1 MLQLKR
7 VEIHGFKSFAD
18 RTELRFDG
26 SGIAGVVGPNG
37 CGKSNVSDAISWV
50 LGEQSAKSL
59 RGARMQDV
67 IFAGTRERK
76 PLGMAS
82 VTITLVDPDFKPEP
96 QHAGIIDVTKTDGVN
111 GHANGHSNGHATNG
125 HATNGHATNGHAV
138 DGHAVNGHAAQ
149 VSAEGVEATTEDA
162 VAAAPADTEATP
174 AAEASESGEAQ
185 TPAVQASEST
195 DTEETKP
202 EEAKTA
208 EAETETAGEAAVEAP
223 SANALSLAQEPARTQ
238 LRSRFSEITVTR
250 RIYRSGESE
259 YLINGKNAR
268 LRDIQDIF
276 MGTGLGPE
284 SYAIIEQGR
293 IGQIL
298 SSKPQDRRSVIEEA
312 AGITRFKNRRRLAE
326 ARLQGARHNLERV
339 FDILEEVARQMNSLK
354 RQAAKAKRYE
364 ELHTEMISS
373 LRLSLRGKYNRQE
386 REAARVALELGS
398 AAKEVESVQKQL
410 AAAEEAFRGTQA
422 QSQQLTARLT
432 EARERLAQATM
443 ELDRSRTRVQHQTTQ
458 ADTLATRLEVGGDEH
473 QSLGEQIQ
481 QLEKEKEAHTVSF
494 STVEAQLQEARQHFS
509 GADTQRQEISRRLQE
524 RERFVESARQMSV
537 RLLGEANQLRNQLA
551 QVEEYLAG
559 LERQKARH
567 QAEEQIALGE
577 ASKVEEQR
585 LDLDKRLRAQQASLA
600 TLVELRKETEQQV
613 NEGRQRVHQAR
624 SALDAMRQE
633 YSRIRARK
641 DSLEDLISHRSYSTE
656 SVQRLFKAVEKG
668 RANGLKPL
676 GVLADYLEVEPA
688 YEKAVEEFLHDEL
701 EYVVVESWDDGHLG
715 VNLMRGE
722 GDGRA
727 TFLLRDS
734 SANIGHPCPV
744 PELSSEQGVF
754 ARLLD
759 VLQIGDAARQTALQV
774 VPRIGRCFLVE
785 ETEVAQNLALRH
797 PDCFFLTP
805 DGLCFQGGSL
815 SGGKK
820 SASGPLVLKRQ
831 LKELQAKLNS
841 TQEQVN
847 QKEAALGQAE
857 DRLGTLQE
865 ELEVLRAQGQTK
877 EKEGV
882 ALEAEARKLSE
893 EQRRAGSRLQVART
907 EMERLLRDADAALTR
922 KESAMEQLQA
932 KDGARQEQEQS
943 TQTARGEIDELRKQV
958 ADLAEE
964 HSTLRVAIAG
974 YEERLR
980 ADRNALGRVDG
991 LLRDS
996 IRKRAELGMR
1006 MENEQLEMR
1015 RLRDDNAA
1023 ISKRIQTLAEEQLQS
1038 QQEVSQ
1044 LSATE
1049 ANVRGGL
1056 SSQDTALQELRV
1068 RNQTQQDA
1076 RTKLEL
1082 DLVKRQAELRFLDET
1097 CQKELGIPI
1106 AEIEGSEDELLDG
1119 EALAAVEQQYLDL
1132 RRKIDQLGA
1141 VNANALEEYDEAERR
1156 HLFLS
1161 SQRQDL
1167 LDSIRDTEKA
1177 IKEIDEESR
1186 KRFTEAFH
1194 HINANFR
1201 QLFQTLFGG
1210 GTGEMHLADEENVSE
1225 SGIEI
1230 VASPPGKRLQNVLL
1244 LSGGEKALTAIALLM
1259 AIFRYQP
1266 SPFCILDEVDA
1277 PLDEP
1282 NVVRYVTLIKEM
1294 SKQTQFIMITHAK
1307 RTMEAAQTLYGVTM
1321 QEAGVSKVVSV
1332 NFNGLNLPNLQPT
1345 RNLPRLTM

>member
-37 CGKSNVSDAISWV
+37 CGKSNVADAISWV

-76 PLGMAS
+76 PLGLAQ
-82 VTITLVDPDFKPEP
+82 VTITLVDPDYEADTAANGHTNG
-96 QHAGIIDVTKTDGVN
+96 HANGHTNGHANGHTNGHANGHTNGHTNGHSNGHTNGHTN
-111 GHANGHSNGHATNG
+111 GHANGHSEGNPAMDVPEDVEIVALPAGDSAVPPHANGGSTG
-125 HATNGHATNGHAV
+125 IIESV
-138 DGHAVNGHAAQ
+138 D
-149 VSAEGVEATTEDA
+149 ELR
-162 VAAAPADTEATP
+162 PFRRP
-174 AAEASESGEAQ
+174 RF
-185 TPAVQASEST
+185 
-195 DTEETKP
+195 P
-202 EEAKTA
+202 E
-208 EAETETAGEAAVEAP
+208 V
-223 SANALSLAQEPARTQ
+223 
-238 LRSRFSEITVTR
+238 TVTR

-259 YLINGKNAR
+259 YLINGKTAR

-298 SSKPQDRRSVIEEA
+298 SSKPQDRRAVIEEA

-326 ARLQGARHNLERV
+326 VRLQGARHNLERV
-339 FDILEEVARQMNSLK
+339 FDILEEVARQMSSLK

-364 ELHTEMISS
+364 ELHGEMIAA
-373 LRLSLRGKYNRQE
+373 LKASLRGKFVVQE
-386 REAARVALELGS
+386 REAARVALELG
-398 AAKEVESVQKQL
+398 AAAREFETLQAQL
-410 AAAEEAFRGTQA
+410 AKAEETFRGTQA
-422 QSQQLTARLT
+422 ETEQLTAKLT
-432 EARERLAQATM
+432 EVRERLSQVTL
-443 ELDRSRTRVQHQTTQ
+443 ELDRSRSRVQHQTSQ
-458 ADTLATRLEVGGDEH
+458 ADTLVARIAAASDEQVALGG
-473 QSLGEQIQ
+473 QIQ
-481 QLEKEKEAHTVSF
+481 QLEVEKENLQTAATQC
-494 STVEAQLQEARQHFS
+494 EKQLQEARQSF
-509 GADTQRQEISRRLQE
+509 GVKDQQRQELSRKLQE
-524 RERFVESARQMSV
+524 RERFVENARQQSV

-559 LERQKARH
+559 LERQKTRH
-567 QAEEQIALGE
+567 QQEEQSAIGE
-577 ASKVEEQR
+577 TTRLEEQR
-585 LDLDKRLRAQQASLA
+585 KDLDLRLRAQQQEVAA
-600 TLVELRKETEQQV
+600 LVERRKQTEQQV
-613 NEGRQRVHQAR
+613 NEGRQRVQQAR
-624 SALDAMRQE
+624 QALDAMRQE
-633 YSRIRARK
+633 YSRVRARK
-641 DSLEDLISHRSYSTE
+641 DSLGDLIAHRSYSTE

-676 GVLADYLEVEPA
+676 GVLADFLEVEPA

-701 EYVVVESWDDGHLG
+701 EYVLVESWEEGHSG
-715 VNLMRGE
+715 VHLMRGE

-727 TFLLRDS
+727 TFLLRNAAAFPDM
-734 SANIGHPCPV
+734 GRPCPV
-744 PELSSEQGVF
+744 PELGAEQGVF

-759 VLQIGDAARQTALQV
+759 VLEIGEPARQAALQV

-785 ETEVAQNLALRH
+785 EAVVAQGLALRY

-805 DGLCFQGGSL
+805 DGLCFQAGSL

-831 LKELQAKLNS
+831 LKELQTKLKT
-841 TQEQVN
+841 TQDQVN
-847 QKEAALGQAE
+847 EREADLGRAE
-857 DRLGTLQE
+857 QQLAGLQE
-865 ELEVLRAQGQTK
+865 ELEQLRAQTQTK

-882 ALEAEARKLSE
+882 ALEAESRKLAE
-893 EQRRAGSRLQVART
+893 ELRRAASRLQVART
-907 EMERLLRDADAALTR
+907 EMERLLRDSSSALTR
-922 KESAMEQLQA
+922 KENALQQLQV
-932 KDGARQEQEQS
+932 KDTARQEQEQ
-943 TQTARGEIDELRKQV
+943 AMMAGRADIDELRKQV
-958 ADLAEE
+958 AQLGEE

-974 YEERLR
+974 FEERLR
-980 ADRNALGRVDG
+980 SDRSALARVEN

-996 IRKRAELGMR
+996 TRKRSELAQR
-1006 MENEQLEMR
+1006 MENEQREML
-1015 RLRDDNAA
+1015 RLRQDNAN
-1023 ISKRIQTLAEEQLQS
+1023 IEKRLKTLVEEQQHF
-1038 QQEVSQ
+1038 QQLVSS
-1044 LSATE
+1044 LSANEEST
-1049 ANVRGGL
+1049 RTGL
-1056 SSQDTALQELRV
+1056 HAQDASLQDLRL
-1068 RNQTQQDA
+1068 RTQATQEA

-1082 DLVKRQAELRFLDET
+1082 DLVKRQAELRFLEET
-1097 CQKELGIPI
+1097 CQKELGIPVADLAS
-1106 AEIEGSEDELLDG
+1106 AEEALLDA
-1119 EALAAVEQQYLDL
+1119 EALEAAEKLYLEL

-1141 VNANALEEYDEAERR
+1141 VNPNALEEYDEAERR

-1161 SQRQDL
+1161 AQRQDL
-1167 LDSIRDTEKA
+1167 LDSIRDTERA
-1177 IKEIDEESR
+1177 IKEIDTESR

-1194 HINANFR
+1194 HINENFR
-1201 QLFQTLFGG
+1201 KLFQTLFGG
-1210 GTGEMHLADEENVSE
+1210 GTGEMRLADEENAAE

-1282 NVVRYVTLIKEM
+1282 NIVRYVTLIKEM
-1294 SKQTQFIMITHAK
+1294 AKQTQFILITHAK
-1307 RTMEAAQTLYGVTM
+1307 RTMEASQTLYGVTM

-1332 NFNGLNLPNLQPT
+1332 NFNGLNVPT
-1345 RNLPRLTM
+1345 LAGARNEPRLAM

>member
-7 VEIHGFKSFAD
+7 VEIQGFKSFAD

-37 CGKSNVSDAISWV
+37 CGKSNVADAISWV

-76 PLGMAS
+76 PLGMAQ
-82 VTITLVDPDFKPEP
+82 VTITLVDPDYQAET
-96 QHAGIIDVTKTDGVN
+96 AGN
-111 GHANGHSNGHATNG
+111 GHANGHSNGHANGHTNGHSNGHANGHTNGHTNGHSNGHTNG
-125 HATNGHATNGHAV
+125 HANGHALAEPAV
-138 DGHAVNGHAAQ
+138 EEEIVGAPSEDAQ
-149 VSAEGVEATTEDA
+149 VASHANGGSAGQI
-162 VAAAPADTEATP
+162 PP
-174 AAEASESGEAQ
+174 I
-185 TPAVQASEST
+185 
-195 DTEETKP
+195 EE
-202 EEAKTA
+202 
-208 EAETETAGEAAVEAP
+208 
-223 SANALSLAQEPARTQ
+223 
-238 LRSRFSEITVTR
+238 LRPYRRPRFAEITVTR

-259 YLINGKNAR
+259 YLINGKMAR

-298 SSKPQDRRSVIEEA
+298 SSKPQDRRAVIEEA

-364 ELHTEMISS
+364 ELHGEMIRT
-373 LRLSLRGKYNRQE
+373 LKTSLRGKFVVQE
-386 REAARVALELGS
+386 REAARVALELGT
-398 AAKEVESVQKQL
+398 AAREVESLQAQL
-410 AAAEEAFRGTQA
+410 TKAEETFRGTQA
-422 QSQQLTARLT
+422 ETEQLTAKLT
-432 EARERLAQATM
+432 EARERLSQVTM
-443 ELDRSRTRVQHQTTQ
+443 ELDRSRGRMQHQATQ
-458 ADTLATRLEVGGDEH
+458 ADTLVARIASASDE
-473 QSLGEQIQ
+473 QVALGTQIQ
-481 QLEKEKEAHTVSF
+481 QLEVEKENFQKAIASF
-494 STVEAQLQEARQHFS
+494 EKQLQEARQNF
-509 GADTQRQEISRRLQE
+509 GVKDQQRQELGRKLQE
-524 RERFVESARQMSV
+524 RERFVENARQQSV

-559 LERQKARH
+559 LERQKTRH
-567 QAEEQIALGE
+567 QQEEQSAIGE
-577 ASKVEEQR
+577 AAKLEEQR
-585 LDLDKRLRAQQASLA
+585 KDFDQRFRAQQQELSG
-600 TLVELRKETEQQV
+600 LVERRKQTEQQV
-613 NEGRQRVHQAR
+613 SEGRQRVQQAR
-624 SALDAMRQE
+624 QALDAMRQE
-633 YSRIRARK
+633 YSRVRARK
-641 DSLEDLISHRSYSTE
+641 DSLGDLIAHRSYSTE

-676 GVLADYLEVEPA
+676 GVLADFLEVEPA

-701 EYVVVESWDDGHLG
+701 EYVLVESWEEGHSG
-715 VNLMRGE
+715 VHLMRGE

-727 TFLLRDS
+727 TFLLRNTAASPDM
-734 SANIGHPCPV
+734 GRPCPV
-744 PELSSEQGVF
+744 PDLGAEQGVF

-759 VLQIGDAARQTALQV
+759 VLEIGEGAKQAALQV

-785 ETEVAQNLALRH
+785 EATVAQGLALRY

-805 DGLCFQGGSL
+805 DGLCFQAGSL

-831 LKELQAKLNS
+831 LKELQTKLKT

-847 QKEAALGQAE
+847 EREAELGRAE
-857 DRLGTLQE
+857 QQLAGNQE
-865 ELEVLRAQGQTK
+865 ELEQLRAQTQNK

-882 ALEAEARKLSE
+882 ALEAESRKLAE
-893 EQRRAGSRLQVART
+893 ELRRANSRLQVART
-907 EMERLLRDADAALTR
+907 EMERLLRDASGAHTR
-922 KESAMEQLQA
+922 KENALQQLQT
-932 KDGARQEQEQS
+932 KDTARQEQEQ
-943 TQTARGEIDELRKQV
+943 AMMAGRADIDELRKQV
-958 ADLAEE
+958 SQLGEE
-964 HSTLRVAIAG
+964 HSTLRVAMAG
-974 YEERLR
+974 FEERLR
-980 ADRNALGRVDG
+980 SDRSALARVEN
-991 LLRDS
+991 LLRDNT
-996 IRKRAELGMR
+996 RKRSELAQR
-1006 MENEQLEMR
+1006 MENEQREML
-1015 RLRDDNAA
+1015 RLRHDNAG
-1023 ISKRIQTLAEEQLQS
+1023 IEKRLKTLVEEQQHF
-1038 QQEVSQ
+1038 QQLVNT
-1044 LSATE
+1044 LSANEEST
-1049 ANVRGGL
+1049 RTGL
-1056 SSQDTALQELRV
+1056 HT
-1068 RNQTQQDA
+1068 QDA
-1076 RTKLEL
+1076 GLQALRQNTQARQESKTKLEL

-1097 CQKELGIPI
+1097 CQKELGIPV
-1106 AEIEGSEDELLDG
+1106 AELASDEEVLLDQ
-1119 EALAAVEQQYLDL
+1119 EALEETEKLYLDL

-1141 VNANALEEYDEAERR
+1141 VNPNALEEFDEAERR

-1161 SQRQDL
+1161 AQRQDL
-1167 LDSIRDTEKA
+1167 LDSIRDTERA

-1194 HINANFR
+1194 HINDNFR
-1201 QLFQTLFGG
+1201 KLFQTLFGG
-1210 GTGEMHLADEENVSE
+1210 GTGEMRLADEENAAE

-1282 NVVRYVTLIKEM
+1282 NIVRYVTLIKEM
-1294 SKQTQFIMITHAK
+1294 SKQTQFILITHAK
-1307 RTMEAAQTLYGVTM
+1307 RTMEASQTLYGVTM

-1332 NFNGLNLPNLQPT
+1332 NFNGLNVPT
-1345 RNLPRLTM
+1345 LANPRSAPQLTM